1 MALLNAFFELINA
14 GCRIVTPGVP
24 ALTIQG
30 VGRLRSSLGSEQFL
44 GFAKRAACC
53 VEAYLGTY
61 LGAPNMVKWGVLN
74 MLNPQRVPS
83 WFKL

>member
-14 GCRIVTPGVP
+14 GCRIVTSVP

>member
-53 VEAYLGTY
+53 VEASKEVTEGERQSPE
-61 LGAPNMVKWGVLN
+61 ADK
-74 MLNPQRVPS
+74 MLQIA
-83 WFKL
+83 FDLT